1 MVKAYWALMSLMH
14 TSELILHPSQPWL
27 RIHRKRI
34 ESLLEKIRLLQEF
47 LEEYSHRGH
56 EEMAGLE
63 SQIADLAYAAE
74 DVIESHVLDQIL
86 ARSTGSEAKSSTTF
100 SEYIQKLI
108 EEMEYLIETKVMRIK
123 ETIGDF
129 EEDRTFLNFSPAVSS
144 RLGPNEQ
151 NTRVGSDEKL
161 NEILDILTGQQS
173 NRQIITIDGMG
184 GIGKTTLAK
193 TVYQHPLIK
202 HHFHIRAWATISQKY
217 SARKIILEMLTEID
231 QSKIDSV
238 LSADHLGRQSH
249 RSEEKCVPTD
259 EEELGDQLYKSLCGK
274 KYLIVMDD
282 FWSIEAWDE
291 IKRFLPDQH
300 NGSRIMITTRLGNV
314 AAHMSS
320 CRPFQ
325 MEFLD
330 EDRSWELLSD
340 KVFGHGGCPPE
351 LEEIGNS
358 RPLQKIV
365 EDFL

>member
-63 SQIADLAYAAE
+63 REIADMVSVAE

-86 ARSTGSEAKSSTTF
+86 ARSTGIEAKSSTSF
-100 SEYIQKLI
+100 SEYIQKFI
-108 EEMEYLIETKVMRIK
+108 EEMYLIETKVMRIK

-129 EEDRTFLNFSPAVSS
+129 EEDRTFLNFSAAMSS

-161 NEILDILTGQQS
+161 NEIMDILTGQQS
-173 NRQIITIDGMG
+173 NRQIITIVGMG

-193 TVYQHPLIK
+193 TVYEHPLIK
-202 HHFHIRAWATISQKY
+202 HQFDIRAWATISQKY

-238 LSADHLGRQSH
+238 LSADHLGRELH
-249 RSEEKCVPTD
+249 KSEEKCVPSD
-259 EEELGDQLYKSLCGK
+259 EEELGEQLYKSLCGK

-282 FWSIEAWDE
+282 FWGTI
-291 IKRFLPDQH
+291 RY
-300 NGSRIMITTRLGNV
+300 ITFFTI
-314 AAHMSS
+314 S
-320 CRPFQ
+320 F
-325 MEFLD
+325 
-330 EDRSWELLSD
+330 
-340 KVFGHGGCPPE
+340 
-351 LEEIGNS
+351 
-358 RPLQKIV
+358 
-365 EDFL
+365 